1 MEKEKGKRE
10 FGTRPVLGFFLYFGY
25 PHSLSICYKLLN
37 RFSSAKLRIAEL
49 PKPKKEPYLEGV
61 VSGSFFM

>member
-1 MEKEKGKRE
+1 MEKKKGVRYKTCFWR
-10 FGTRPVLGFFLYFGY
+10 FFLYFGY
-25 PHSLSICYKLLN
+25 PHSISICYKLLN
-37 RFSSAKLRIAEL
+37 RLSSAKLEIAEL